1 MHPVSVGT
9 PLKNGL
15 RFYAHGDRVSRLAGV
30 GITCGSIHDPKN
42 KRGFWHLWEHVATQR
57 TVDLDFY
64 QTQLLFWKCMGGPDK
79 DRNIHTRRVGVFF
92 GHGDLYWKRHM
103 LELFPV
109 FASMIKKPVFS
120 QNDLVAETAAVREEY
135 FLRGIDWM
143 PELIGDMMHEA
154 MYEKNPARNRID
166 CDPEE
171 LLSITLRDLER
182 FQRNVVPNSMF
193 VLLLGPS
200 FEEAKKLVLKNFGD
214 LAPGSPPLLAYDHSE
229 DFPTLPSIKLVEV
242 ARRGIH
248 QHHIAIGFPTE
259 TYLTK
264 DAEALDVL
272 AQILEFRL
280 CLRLRKNTTDPKKG
294 VYRAEVFTPRTF
306 VHGIFYIYFA
316 ASDREF
322 AQECVNRILQEI
334 STLRKEFVP
343 AQELKSMQEH
353 MDAEY
358 REAFRDRAEA
368 LTDLIIDAV
377 CNGDEELQHM
387 HSFLSRLHRVTRSK
401 IRDVANKY
409 LTPDRFV
416 EVAIRPE

>member
-1 MHPVSVGT
+1 MHPVSVGP

-30 GITCGSIHDPKN
+30 GLTRGSIHDPKN
-42 KRGFWHLWEHVATQR
+42 KRGLVHLWEHVATQR
-57 TVDLDFY
+57 THNLDFY
-64 QTQLLFWKCMGGPDK
+64 NTQLLFWKCMGGSDK
-79 DRNIHTRRVGVFF
+79 DRNIHTTRVGVFF

-109 FASMIKKPVFS
+109 FASMIKKPLFDRG
-120 QNDLVAETAAVREEY
+120 DLVAEKAAVREEY
-135 FLRGIDWM
+135 FLRGVDWM
-143 PELIGDMMHEA
+143 PELVDDMMHEA
-154 MYEKNPARNRID
+154 MYERNPARNRID

-171 LLSITLRDLER
+171 LLSITLKDLER
-182 FQRNVVPNSMF
+182 FQRHVVPNAMF

-200 FEEAKKLVLKNFGD
+200 FEEAKKLVLRNFD
-214 LAPGSPPLLAYDHSE
+214 DMIPGSPHPLTYDRSE
-229 DFPTLPSIKLVEV
+229 DFPTLPSVKVVET

-248 QHHIAIGFPTE
+248 QYHTAVGFPTE
-259 TYLTK
+259 TYSTK

-280 CLRLRKNTTDPKKG
+280 YLRLRKGTTDPKKG
-294 VYRAEVFTPRTF
+294 VYRVEVFTPRTF

-316 ASDREF
+316 TSNREL
-322 AQECVNRILQEI
+322 AQECVNSILQEI

-343 AQELKSMQEH
+343 AQELKSMLER

-368 LTDLIIDAV
+368 LADMIIAAV
-377 CNGDEELQHM
+377 CNGDDELKGM
-387 HSFLSRLHRVTRSK
+387 HSFLPRLHRITRGK
-401 IRDVANKY
+401 IRDIANKY
-409 LTPDRFV
+409 LTDRYIKV
-416 EVAIRPE
+416 VITPE